1 MAFVAA
7 AATRS
12 ALVAPR
18 SFSSR
23 LCARRSLF
31 TAPYRTAAPRRAAAA
46 PPRRP
51 LFTPPAMLS
60 EGQPAPLF
68 DKVDGDGNRVKL
80 DDLRGQNVILYFS
93 NLAGPGCTSQSC
105 SFRDAAEDFANLNA
119 RVIAVSAQSDQKSAD
134 FKRINRLPFSVISD
148 TDKQLQK
155 LYNVPS
161 TFGLIPGRVT
171 FVIDKQGIIR
181 KVFNSQF
188 NATQHVAV
196 AKETLSSLN

>member
-1 MAFVAA
+1 MAFVAVA
-7 AATRS
+7 ARS
-12 ALVAPR
+12 AVLASRPFCPR
-18 SFSSR
+18 V
-23 LCARRSLF
+23 CPRRSLF
-31 TAPYRTAAPRRAAAA
+31 TAPRTASLRPSPTPHRALFS
-46 PPRRP
+46 PPK
-51 LFTPPAMLS
+51 MLA
-60 EGQPAPLF
+60 EGQPAPDF
-68 DKVDGDGNRVKL
+68 DRVDGDGNRIKL
-80 DDLRGQNVILYFS
+80 SELRGQNVILYFS

-105 SFRDAAEDFANLNA
+105 TFRDAAEHFVNLNA

-148 TDKQLQK
+148 VDKQLQK

-171 FVIDKQGIIR
+171 FVIDKQGVVR